1 MHSEVDTEGV
11 APIWGDWSRALWFDC
26 TRNDNKRATVG
37 VMASSRTSVQLP
49 GGG

>member
-1 MHSEVDTEGV
+1 MDTEGV
-11 APIWGDWSRALWFDC
+11 APIWIDWSRALSFDC
-26 TRNDNKRATVG
+26 TRDDNKRATVR